1 MNREN
6 LTNTPTFDMA
16 DRLRKALRESGVS
29 VQEMADFLCVNRNTV
44 GRFINGDREPK
55 PPTVRLWSLR
65 TGVSY
70 EWLLNG
76 TETHDVSLA
85 A

>member
-1 MNREN
+1 MN
-6 LTNTPTFDMA
+6 NTPQFDIA
-16 DRLRKALRESGVS
+16 DRLRKALRVSGVS

-44 GRFINGDREPK
+44 GRWINGDREPK

-65 TGVSY
+65 TNVSY
-70 EWLLNG
+70 EWLLHG
-76 TETHDVSLA
+76 TYSGPMDLA